1 MHPHIPP
8 DARQCAGP
16 RPVITHAG
24 TLTEFIR
31 AHTQATCPSFLY
43 VETRAGERR
52 RRRRRVGV
60 CLGLTPYGCGMQ
72 LDLACAKHFR
82 RADVACIHQNVLVLS
97 SECPHRFVRRDLS
110 LPKLCD
116 FLPLQHVYLS
126 IHAPLSMV
134 LLDIE
139 LELTSLWS
147 LECSL
152 PTLRPILRNQSRLSP
167 SMTFIRAI

>member
-1 MHPHIPP
+1 MWLHPPVPP

-110 LPKLCD
+110 LPKLCW
-116 FLPLQHVYLS
+116 LS
-126 IHAPLSMV
+126 S
-134 LLDIE
+134 
-139 LELTSLWS
+139 LTACLFINS
-147 LECSL
+147 CSSFNGFARYR
-152 PTLRPILRNQSRLSP
+152 TG
-167 SMTFIRAI
+167 AY